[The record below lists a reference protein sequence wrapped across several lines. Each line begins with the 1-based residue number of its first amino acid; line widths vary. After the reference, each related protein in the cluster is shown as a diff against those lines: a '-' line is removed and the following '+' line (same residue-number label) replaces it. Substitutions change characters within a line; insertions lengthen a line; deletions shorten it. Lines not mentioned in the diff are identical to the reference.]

1 LTNVIVRLEEQK
13 YVLAAH
19 NALYDAIATQVE
31 PASALTHNKDLVEKE
46 REALRSAD
54 ARDALR
60 RKEAGLL

>member
-1 LTNVIVRLEEQK
+1 M
-13 YVLAAH
+13 LAAH
-19 NALYDAIATQVE
+19 NALYDAVATQVE
-31 PASALTHNKDLVEKE
+31 PTSALTHNKDLVEKE